1 MEEDGAAQEV
11 SSRVDHKFFP
21 MFPRASQRFQ
31 VNQRCKAHLK
41 VLFIITITIIQYNY
55 IIQLYFL
62 NFYILSFK
70 KRPRFGSDNG
80 YYQ

>member
-1 MEEDGAAQEV
+1 MEEDGTAQEV

-41 VLFIITITIIQYNY
+41 VLFINNYFVLIFISFLLRKGLVLARITVTINKFEK
-55 IIQLYFL
+55 II
-62 NFYILSFK
+62 N
-70 KRPRFGSDNG
+70 
-80 YYQ
+80 

>member
-41 VLFIITITIIQYNY
+41 VLFIDNYFFLIFISFLLRKGLVLAQITVSINK
-55 IIQLYFL
+55 FEK
-62 NFYILSFK
+62 N
-70 KRPRFGSDNG
+70 N
-80 YYQ
+80 

>member
-11 SSRVDHKFFP
+11 SSRVDHKFFS

-41 VLFIITITIIQYNY
+41 VLFIDNYFFLIFISFLLRKGLGQGVVLAQITVTINK
-55 IIQLYFL
+55 FEK
-62 NFYILSFK
+62 N
-70 KRPRFGSDNG
+70 N
-80 YYQ
+80 

>member
-41 VLFIITITIIQYNY
+41 VLFIDNY
-55 IIQLYFL
+55 FFL

>member
-31 VNQRCKAHLK
+31 VNQRRKAHLK
-41 VLFIITITIIQYNY
+41 VLFIDN
-55 IIQLYFL
+55 YFL